1 MKKTIKIDGMSC
13 NHCIMSVKKNLSKLD
28 LKEFKVEIGSA
39 QVEFDESEV
48 NEDEIVKSI
57 EEAGYKVVKQ

>member
-28 LKEFKVEIGSA
+28 LKQFKVEIGSA
-39 QVEFDESEV
+39 EVEFDESEV
-48 NEDEIVKSI
+48 KEKEIIEAI
-57 EEAGYKVVKQ
+57 EEAGYKVVK

>member
-28 LKEFKVEIGSA
+28 LKQFKVEIGSA
-39 QVEFDESEV
+39 EVEFDESEV

-57 EEAGYKVVKQ
+57 EEAGYKVVIQ

>member
-28 LKEFKVEIGSA
+28 LKQFKVEIGSA
-39 QVEFDESEV
+39 EVEFNESEV
-48 NEDEIVKSI
+48 SENEIVKSI

>member
-13 NHCIMSVKKNLSKLD
+13 NHCVMSVKKNLSKLD

-39 QVEFDESEV
+39 EVEFDESEV

-57 EEAGYKVVKQ
+57 EEAGYKVVIQ